1 MISLLT
7 TTAAQLDFNNWLNTF
22 DWTRPSW
29 DLFVI
34 LFIVF
39 GGLVYGM
46 SLGRDRLALTTIAIY
61 MSLAIVNAAPFVG
74 HEFAANVHFAD
85 YAIDI
90 KIVAF
95 LGLLIVVM
103 FLLARGALF
112 RSLLNGGSNRG
123 FWQSFFLSFAHTGLI
138 VAIVMNYL
146 PPEAVNNFSQLIRDI
161 FHGQWQLF
169 WWLLAPIVIMI
180 IFKIKKKD

>member
-1 MISLLT
+1 MISILT
-7 TTAAQLDFNNWLNTF
+7 TTAAQLDLNSWLNNF
-22 DWTRPSW
+22 DWSSPSW

-61 MSLAIVNAAPFVG
+61 ISLAIVNAAPFVG
-74 HEFAANVHFAD
+74 HEFAANIHFAD
-85 YAIDI
+85 YALDF
-90 KIVAF
+90 KVVAF
-95 LGLLIVVM
+95 LGLLVMVM

-112 RSLLNGGSNRG
+112 RSLLNGGSNKG
-123 FWQSFFLSFAHTGLI
+123 FWQSVFLSFTHTGLI

-146 PPEAVNNFSQLIRDI
+146 PIEAVNNFSPVIKNI
-161 FHGQWQLF
+161 FYGEWQLF
-169 WWLLAPIVIMI
+169 WWLLAPIIVMI
-180 IFKIKKKD
+180 VFKIKKKD

>member
-1 MISLLT
+1 MISILT
-7 TTAAQLDFNNWLNTF
+7 TTAAQIDFNSWLNSF

-61 MSLAIVNAAPFVG
+61 ISLALVNAAPFVG

-90 KIVAF
+90 KVVAF
-95 LGLLIVVM
+95 LGLLVLIM

-112 RSLLNGGSNRG
+112 RSLLSNNSGSG
-123 FWQSFFLSFAHTGLI
+123 FLQSVFLSFVHTGLI
-138 VAIVMNYL
+138 VAIVINYL
-146 PPEAVNNFSQLIRDI
+146 PVVAVNNFSPVIKDI
-161 FHGQWQLF
+161 FYGQWQLF
-169 WWLLAPIVIMI
+169 WWLLAPIMIMI

>member
-1 MISLLT
+1 MISILT
-7 TTAAQLDFNNWLNTF
+7 TTAAQLDLNSWLNNF
-22 DWTRPSW
+22 DWSSPSW

-61 MSLAIVNAAPFVG
+61 ISLALVNAAPFVG

-85 YAIDI
+85 YAMDI

-95 LGLLIVVM
+95 LGLLVIVM
-103 FLLARGALF
+103 FLFARGALF
-112 RSLLNGGSNRG
+112 RSLLGSNSSNG
-123 FWQSFFLSFAHTGLI
+123 FWQSLFLSFTHTGLI

-146 PPEAVNNFSQLIRDI
+146 PNEAVNNFSDLIRNI
-161 FHGQWQLF
+161 FYGEWQLF
-169 WWLLAPIVIMI
+169 WWLLTPIAVMI